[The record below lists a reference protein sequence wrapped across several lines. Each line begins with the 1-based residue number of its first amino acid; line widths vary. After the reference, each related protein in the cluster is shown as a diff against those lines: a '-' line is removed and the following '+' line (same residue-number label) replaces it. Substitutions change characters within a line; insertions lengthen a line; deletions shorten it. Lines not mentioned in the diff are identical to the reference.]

1 MCGICGVYAPDTA
14 AGSLEAAEAVQSMT
28 RLLARRGPDDV
39 GYWADPDG
47 HVQLGFRRL
56 AIIDLSAA
64 GHQPMVSGDG
74 QSVIVYNGEMY
85 NYLELR
91 RELTAKGISFRSQ
104 SDTEVVLEALNY
116 WGIAAL
122 ERFNGMFA
130 LAWYHLGQRE
140 LLLARDHAGIKP
152 LYYLRE
158 PDTKR
163 LVFASQY
170 NCLLHTPWKKPET
183 IRSDVLTLYL
193 QIQHVPAPYGLLE
206 HTHQLKPGHYLLV
219 RADGSTETRSWW
231 SLPRT
236 TTPDLNRALVLDML
250 HDTLDDAVKRQRI
263 ANVPLGVFLS
273 GGIDSPL
280 VTAFARAQTDSSLLA
295 YTIGSPGW
303 KQDETADA
311 QAYAQKLDVDFQLR
325 TIDDQ
330 SAVQLLQAVAE
341 AQTEPL
347 GDFSIIPTLLVSQ
360 AARTKLTVALSGD
373 GGDELFFGYERP
385 LSLLRSGS
393 DFRFPLVVRKGL
405 YGLGKY
411 GLIPKRSGAIIA
423 DDPGAYYFG
432 VNAHLGRKDYERLVP
447 SAPSVPSDFGIYNF
461 EQYRGLHD
469 LACFSRWAEYY
480 GQLQRVLKKV
490 DMASMY
496 HSLEVRVPILDRKVI
511 DLSLRIDPFDS
522 MYNGVRKAPLRDL
535 LGRFV
540 PPDTIPT
547 QKRGF
552 GVPLGDWLRGGLRPV
567 VEDMLYSSDVYP
579 SGWFDRRAVEA
590 YCREHFD
597 GTADHKW
604 GIWTL
609 LALQLW
615 YRQHY
620 LAA

>member
-1 MCGICGVYAPDTA
+1 
-14 AGSLEAAEAVQSMT
+14 
-28 RLLARRGPDDV
+28 
-39 GYWADPDG
+39 
-47 HVQLGFRRL
+47 
-56 AIIDLSAA
+56 
-64 GHQPMVSGDG
+64 MVSGDG

-91 RELTAKGISFRSQ
+91 RELSAKGVVFRSE

-130 LAWYHLGQRE
+130 LGWYHRGRRE

-163 LVFASQY
+163 LVFASQF
-170 NCLLHTPWKKPET
+170 NCLLHTPWKKPDT
-183 IRSDVLTLYL
+183 IRPDVLALYL
-193 QIQHVPAPYGLLE
+193 QIQHVPAPYGLFE
-206 HTHQLKPGHYLLV
+206 NTHQLEPGHYLLV
-219 RADGSTETRSWW
+219 RSDGSIETREWW
-231 SLPRT
+231 SLPRS
-236 TTPDLNRALVLDML
+236 TTPDLSRSLVLDML
-250 HDTLDDAVKRQRI
+250 RDTLDDSVNRQRI

-280 VTAFARAQTDSSLLA
+280 VTALARAQTDSSLLA

-311 QAYAQKLDVDFQLR
+311 SAYAHQLDVDFQLHVMN
-325 TIDDQ
+325 DQ
-330 SAVQLLQAVAE
+330 SAVQIVQAVAE

-360 AARTKLTVALSGD
+360 AARTRLTVALSGD

-385 LSLLRSGS
+385 FSLLRSGS
-393 DFRFPLVVRKGL
+393 DFRFPPLVRKGL

-411 GLIPKRSGAIIA
+411 GVLPKRSEAVVA
-423 DDPGAYYFG
+423 DNPGVYYFG
-432 VNAHLGRKDYERLVP
+432 VNAHIGRKDFERLVP
-447 SAPSVPSDFGIYNF
+447 AAPDVPSDFSIYKF
-461 EQYRGLHD
+461 DQYRGLHD
-469 LACFSRWAEYY
+469 LAHFSRWAEYY

-535 LGRFV
+535 LGRYV
-540 PPDTIPT
+540 PPDTIPK

-552 GVPLGDWLRGGLRPV
+552 AVPLGDWLRGGLRPV
-567 VEDMLYSSDVYP
+567 VEDVLMGSDLYP

-590 YCREHFD
+590 YCREHFE
-597 GTADHKW
+597 GIADHKW
-604 GIWTL
+604 GVWTL
-609 LALQLW
+609 MALQLW

-620 LAA
+620 VAA